1 MSDKLKIFSGSSNL
15 PLALE
20 VCEEVGVSLAAAT
33 VNRFSDGE
41 IQVALGENVRG
52 YDCFVV
58 QSTCHPCNDNLMEL
72 LVMVDALKRAS
83 ARRITA
89 VVPYYGYARQD
100 RKVMP
105 RVPITARLVA
115 DLLSVAGID
124 RLLTMDLHTGQIQGF
139 FDVPVDN
146 VYAAPIVIDHL
157 QGHTFHKLVVVSPD
171 AGGVE
176 RARAVAKRMDAALA
190 IIDKRR
196 DGPNV
201 AKVMHIIGDVGGRD
215 CLIVDDMID
224 TAGTLT
230 EAAGALIAQGAK
242 RVVAACTHP
251 VLSGPAF
258 ARIAASPLEEVVVAN
273 TIPLPDGVERAK
285 ITVLSVGRFL
295 GRAVRNIH
303 EETSVSTLFS

>member
-1 MSDKLKIFSGSSNL
+1 
-15 PLALE
+15 
-20 VCEEVGVSLAAAT
+20 
-33 VNRFSDGE
+33 
-41 IQVALGENVRG
+41 
-52 YDCFVV
+52 
-58 QSTCHPCNDNLMEL
+58 
-72 LVMVDALKRAS
+72 
-83 ARRITA
+83 
-89 VVPYYGYARQD
+89 
-100 RKVMP
+100 
-105 RVPITARLVA
+105 
-115 DLLSVAGID
+115 
-124 RLLTMDLHTGQIQGF
+124 
-139 FDVPVDN
+139 
-146 VYAAPIVIDHL
+146 
-157 QGHTFHKLVVVSPD
+157 
-171 AGGVE
+171 
-176 RARAVAKRMDAALA
+176 
-190 IIDKRR
+190 
-196 DGPNV
+196 
-201 AKVMHIIGDVGGRD
+201 VMHIIGDVGGRD